1 MREYEEMQSKIESL
15 ETQMIISTLK
25 NAELKSDKNFDK
37 IIQLNSDLEFKNIA
51 FHTKTIFSK

>member
-25 NAELKSDKNFDK
+25 TIESTSDKNFDK
-37 IIQLNSDLEFKNIA
+37 IIKLNSDLEFKNIA
-51 FHTKTIFSK
+51 FHTKSIFSK